1 MGSTAQEMNTP
12 KRILQVFTILNH
24 GGAEAFIM
32 NHYRKLD
39 RTKVQF
45 DFLVHREDRG
55 EYEDD
60 IERMGGRIFRTC
72 SIRPGH
78 YLKYFR
84 WLNHFFREHRGEYA
98 AVHTHIQEN
107 GGFVLKY
114 AAKYGVPVRIA
125 HSHCAAVPLDIRY
138 PFRKFALQFLKRNY
152 TTLLACGQ
160 EAGTSC
166 FGKMPFHLF
175 YNAIDAQ
182 QFRSNEHVRNK
193 VRQEFNIPEDAP
205 VIGMVARLNFAKNH
219 AFAIRVFNEFL
230 KVQSNAVL
238 MLVGEGDE
246 REKIENQIRDLGI
259 DQHVLLTGLRNDIDQ
274 LQQAFDL
281 FILTSW
287 YEGLPVSVIE
297 AQAAGT
303 KCVLADTIDKTVDV
317 TGDIRFLSLND
328 SLSMWVDTLCNS
340 LPYKKPDNFS
350 KIAQAGYDVNTNIG
364 KLLTFY
370 HVKA

>member
-1 MGSTAQEMNTP
+1 
-12 KRILQVFTILNH
+12 
-24 GGAEAFIM
+24 
-32 NHYRKLD
+32 
-39 RTKVQF
+39 
-45 DFLVHREDRG
+45 
-55 EYEDD
+55 
-60 IERMGGRIFRTC
+60 
-72 SIRPGH
+72 
-78 YLKYFR
+78 
-84 WLNHFFREHRGEYA
+84 
-98 AVHTHIQEN
+98 
-107 GGFVLKY
+107 
-114 AAKYGVPVRIA
+114 
-125 HSHCAAVPLDIRY
+125 
-138 PFRKFALQFLKRNY
+138 
-152 TTLLACGQ
+152 
-160 EAGTSC
+160 
-166 FGKMPFHLF
+166 
-175 YNAIDAQ
+175 
-182 QFRSNEHVRNK
+182 
-193 VRQEFNIPEDAP
+193 
-205 VIGMVARLNFAKNH
+205 MVARLNFAKNH

-246 REKIENQIRDLGI
+246 REKIEGQIRDLGI

-281 FILTSW
+281 FVLT
-287 YEGLPVSVIE
+287 
-297 AQAAGT
+297 GT